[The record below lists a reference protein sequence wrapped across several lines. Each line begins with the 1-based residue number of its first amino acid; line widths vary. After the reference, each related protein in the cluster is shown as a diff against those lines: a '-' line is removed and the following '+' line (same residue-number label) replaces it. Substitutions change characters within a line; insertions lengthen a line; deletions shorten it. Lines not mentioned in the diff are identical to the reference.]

1 VSRIQ
6 DISARLTELSNLFRA
21 NLAAASG
28 DYTQLVSDE
37 AGLSGMSDADM
48 RRAAA
53 LAREA
58 GQAGFLLTLGRSQ
71 YEAARESLDDRG
83 LRKSLYEAYFTR
95 ASDHGP
101 RAKRFDNTH
110 VVDELLELRTEL
122 AVASGYRN
130 FAAYALRGSVIS
142 DPDLTERYLTKN
154 HKQLRENAQA
164 DLDQLWAFA
173 KEKGVPRGFA
183 QWDLAYYAAGFA
195 REELRLEEPLRRG
208 NWSLD
213 AALAA
218 AARLAERLLGVRVER
233 VTSSERE
240 LWHVSLPSQTGGGEL
255 VLEFFGEADYLW
267 QAPLDWNIERGAP
280 ELRVRTALGLDTPE
294 PNASCRLRH
303 AELDRVFRAVGA
315 GLQLLTSAQ
324 AASAAELPHAASLA
338 SEVAGAYFAQFT
350 GDFSVMHTC
359 AEVTEAGF
367 EQILA
372 SRVLH
377 QWLRASQ
384 LLELQ
389 LFDLR
394 IHRDYVPAVKA
405 GQVRGQ
411 VIDTLMHV
419 CRQHSVLPPSY
430 WTRPACIATPIFAD
444 GFAARLWERSWVER
458 VAAELYRAFGTSAPG
473 PDAVAQLNRHLFA
486 PSASG
491 AAERV
496 TALLGRSG
504 LE

>member
-21 NLAAASG
+21 NVAAASG
-28 DYTQLVSDE
+28 DYTQLVVDE
-37 AGLSGMSDADM
+37 AALLGMSESDKQ
-48 RRAAA
+48 RAAT
-53 LAREA
+53 LADRA
-58 GQAGFLLTLGRSQ
+58 GQSGFLLTLDRAR

-101 RAKRFDNTH
+101 RAKRFDNTQ
-110 VVDELLELRTEL
+110 VVDEILELRAEF

-130 FAAYALRGSVIS
+130 FATYALRGSVIS
-142 DPDLTERYLTKN
+142 DPDLAERYLLRN
-154 HKQLRENAQA
+154 HKQTRESAQA
-164 DLDQLWAFA
+164 DLDKLWAFA

-183 QWDLAYYAAGFA
+183 QWDLAYYAAGLA
-195 REELRLEEPLRRG
+195 REELSLEEPLRRG
-208 NWSLD
+208 NWSLG
-213 AALAA
+213 AALEA

-233 VTSSERE
+233 EPSGDRE
-240 LWHVSLPSQTGGGEL
+240 TWRVSFPARAGVGEL
-255 VLEFFGEADYLW
+255 VLEFFGDADYLW
-267 QAPLDWNIERGAP
+267 HAPLEWSVEGQAEAP
-280 ELRVRTALGLDTPE
+280 RVRTALGLEAPE
-294 PNASCRLRH
+294 RSTSLGLRH

-315 GLQLLTSAQ
+315 GLQLL
-324 AASAAELPHAASLA
+324 ASVPNVSTEALPHAASLA

-350 GDFSVMHTC
+350 FDFSVMQPC
-359 AEVTEAGF
+359 AELTLANF
-367 EQILA
+367 QQILA
-372 SRVLH
+372 SRALH
-377 QWLRASQ
+377 RWLRRSQ

-411 VIDTLMHV
+411 VVDTLMHV

-430 WTRPACIATPIFAD
+430 WTRPACIATPIFAS
-444 GFAARLWERSWVER
+444 GFAARLWEHTWVES
-458 VAAELYRAFGTSAPG
+458 VAAELYQALGGSAAG
-473 PDAVAQLNRHLFA
+473 PDAVAQLARHLFV

-496 TALLGRSG
+496 TALLGRNSAA
-504 LE
+504 